1 MPAALV
7 ASVAVTQESR
17 IATAERPNVMT
28 VEKEV

>member
-17 IATAERPNVMT
+17 MTERPIIVA
-28 VEKEV
+28 VEKRW